1 MRFDTLCGRI
11 ALSVCLFVAG
21 AISCFGQEAGER
33 ILRFHSD
40 VTVHEDAS
48 LTVRETISILSEG
61 NQIQHG
67 IYRDFPTRYRKP
79 WWRPVTVGFDII
91 SLERDGV
98 PEPYHT
104 EDNSNGVRTYFG
116 SQSVY
121 LTPGEHIYIFTYKTD
136 RQLGFFDKHDEVYWN
151 ATGNDWE
158 FLIDEASATVHL
170 PIQVPSHKVTLEGY
184 TGPQESKEQAVETRV
199 EGNGDLTF
207 KAKRPLAAGEG
218 LTIVA
223 TFPKGIVTP
232 PPSES
237 ALKLLIARVKM
248 DATRFTGC
256 LLVLTYFVTVWVLA
270 GRDPMGG
277 AITVQPGPPPGISP
291 AAARFVSKM
300 GFDNTVVTCAL
311 VSLAV
316 KGFVEI
322 EEDDSEY
329 RVTQLRAPDE
339 TLPAEE
345 RALLATLIT
354 SGKST
359 ALRKTNHKKISAAIT
374 ACHKALKLDYE
385 KTYFLTNWQYWLPG
399 LLLSVIVAGG
409 AMLTEPQHGDTP
421 VIFLSIWLGFWSI
434 GVLVLGMTVITLW
447 KNVLSG
453 KGGIGQA
460 LFMTLFATPFFAAEI
475 FVAGILIYNAS
486 LGLVIQLIV
495 LALLNLCFYQ
505 WMKAPTRLGRQA
517 MDHLEGYKRYLAGD
531 QQGQYGQG
539 HIDEVSP
546 EMFEEHLAYALAL
559 DAETPWAERLTQGLD
574 TRPASTAFRDRGPL
588 WYRGSHW
595 NEHGGRGFAT
605 ALGTSMASAIA
616 SSATAPGS
624 SSGSGGSSGGGSSG
638 GGGGGGGGGGW

>member
-1 MRFDTLCGRI
+1 MRAGAFARRM
-11 ALSVCLFVAG
+11 ALGACLFVAG
-21 AISCFGQEAGER
+21 VIPCLGQESGER

-40 VTVHEDAS
+40 VTIYEDAS
-48 LTVRETISILSEG
+48 LTVRETITVRSEG

-79 WWRPVTVGFDII
+79 WWRPVTVGFEIV
-91 SLERDGV
+91 SVERDGV
-98 PEPYHT
+98 PEPFHT
-104 EDNSNGVRTYFG
+104 EGLDNGVRTYFG

-121 LTPGEHIYIFTYKTD
+121 LTPGEHTYVFTYKTD
-136 RQLGFFDKHDEVYWN
+136 HQLGFFDDHDELYWN
-151 ATGNDWE
+151 ATGNGWE
-158 FLIDEASATVHL
+158 FPIDDASATVHL
-170 PIQVPSHKVTLEGY
+170 PVPVPSYKLTLEGY
-184 TGPQESKEQAVETRV
+184 TGPQGSKEEAVEARI
-199 EGNGDLTF
+199 ERNGDLTF
-207 KAKRPLAAGEG
+207 QARRSLEAGEG
-218 LTIVA
+218 FTIVA

-237 ALKLLIARVKM
+237 AVKLLVARLKT

-256 LLVLTYFVTVWVLA
+256 LLVLAYFIVVWVLV
-270 GRDPMGG
+270 GRDPMHG

-316 KGFVEI
+316 KGYVEI
-322 EEDDSEY
+322 DETDSEY
-329 RVTQLRAPDE
+329 RVTQLRPPDD

-345 RALLATLIT
+345 RALLAALIT
-354 SGKST
+354 SGSST
-359 ALRKTNHKKISAAIT
+359 ALRKTNHKKISAAIN

-399 LLLSVIVAGG
+399 LLLSVIVVGG

-434 GVLVLGMTVITLW
+434 GVLALGMTVFTLW
-447 KNVLSG
+447 KGVLSG

-475 FVAGILIYNAS
+475 AVAGILIYNAS

-495 LALLNLCFYQ
+495 LAFINLSFYQ
-505 WMKAPTRLGRQA
+505 WMKAPTRLGRQT
-517 MDHLEGYKRYLAGD
+517 MDHLDGYKRYLTGS
-531 QQGQYGQG
+531 QEGRYGSG
-539 HIDEVSP
+539 HADEVTP
-546 EMFEEHLAYALAL
+546 EMFEEHLPYALAL
-559 DAETPWAERLTQGLD
+559 DAETPWAERLTQDLD
-574 TRPASTAFRDRGPL
+574 TRSAPSSFRDRGPL
-588 WYRGSHW
+588 WYRGSDW
-595 NEHGGRGFAT
+595 NEHGCRGFAS
-605 ALGTSMASAIA
+605 ALGTSMATAIA
-616 SSATAPGS
+616 SSSTAPGS
-624 SSGSGGSSGGGSSG
+624 SSGSSGSSGGGSSG